1 MITKFKVGAYIGAAA
16 GVAMVGTML
25 LSGHQA
31 TILPSVP
38 GATNPAVTQATINQ
52 TICVKGWTATIRPP
66 ANYTTALKI
75 KQLKALG
82 WSDQSPA
89 DYEEDHLISL
99 ELGGNPTSEQNLW
112 PQSYKTTPNA
122 KDKDRVEN
130 QLKAQVC
137 AGNITLL
144 QAQKDISGDWTK
156 FIQSPTLGSAE
167 PVTDPDDE

>member
-1 MITKFKVGAYIGAAA
+1 MNSKIKTGALIGIIIGGMTA
-16 GVAMVGTML
+16 GTVL
-25 LSGHQA
+25 LSGHSA
-31 TILPSVP
+31 TVLPTVP
-38 GATNPAVTQATINQ
+38 GATNPAVTQATINK
-52 TICVKGWTATIRPP
+52 TICVRGWTATIRPP
-66 ANYTTALKI
+66 ASYTTALKI

-112 PQSYKTTPNA
+112 PQSYKTSPNA

-130 QLKAQVC
+130 QLKAQIC
-137 AGNITLL
+137 AGKITLA

-156 FIQSPTLGSAE
+156 FIQSPTLGSATTM
-167 PVTDPDDE
+167 TDPDDE